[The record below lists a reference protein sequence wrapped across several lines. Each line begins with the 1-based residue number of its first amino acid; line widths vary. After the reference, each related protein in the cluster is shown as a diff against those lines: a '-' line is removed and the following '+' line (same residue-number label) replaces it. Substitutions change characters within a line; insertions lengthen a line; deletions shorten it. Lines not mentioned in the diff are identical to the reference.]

1 MNYPS
6 LGAINLASQPFRR
19 ERAQNAV
26 LAGVCAA
33 LLCSLFVLT
42 ILMLSERKQAA
53 GLRRTIETEQAELQ
67 RLQRQGAQFSAVLAK
82 PENSDVF
89 ARSVF
94 LNELIARRAISWT
107 FVFRDLE
114 KTLPPNM
121 RLIGVRLPQMAGTDA
136 NGTDRVRLDMILG
149 TDRPEA
155 LIDLLKRL
163 AGSDLFGSAQV
174 SGQQPPTQNDPQ
186 YKYSVSVTY
195 AQKF

>member
-1 MNYPS
+1 MNGP
-6 LGAINLASQPFRR
+6 LPVAINLASQPFRR
-19 ERAQNAV
+19 ERAQNAI

-42 ILMLSERKQAA
+42 TLMMGERKQAE
-53 GLRRTIETEQAELQ
+53 GLRHNIETERAELQ
-67 RLQRQGAQFSAVLAK
+67 RLQHQGAQFSAVLAQ
-82 PENSDVF
+82 PQNADVF

-107 FVFRDLE
+107 VVFRDLE

-121 RLIGVRLPQMAGTDA
+121 RLIGVRLPQMAGTDV

-149 TDRPEA
+149 SERPEA
-155 LIDLLKRL
+155 LIELLKRL

-174 SGQQPPTQNDPQ
+174 IGQQPPTQNDPQ

-195 AQKF
+195 AQKL

>member
-1 MNYPS
+1 MNSSP
-6 LGAINLASQPFRR
+6 GAINLASQPFRR

-26 LAGVCAA
+26 WAGVCVA

-42 ILMLSERKQAA
+42 TLILGERKQAA
-53 GLRRTIETEQAELQ
+53 GLRHTIETERAELQ
-67 RLQRQGAQFSAVLAK
+67 HLQRQGAQFSAVLAK

-89 ARSVF
+89 ARSIF

-107 FVFRDLE
+107 VVFRDLE

-121 RLIGVRLPQMAGTDA
+121 RLIGVRLPQMAGTDMS
-136 NGTDRVRLDMILG
+136 GTDRVRLDMILG
-149 TDRPEA
+149 AERPEA
-155 LIDLLKRL
+155 LIELLKRL

-174 SGQQPPTQNDPQ
+174 IGQQPPTQNDPQ

-195 AQKF
+195 AQKL